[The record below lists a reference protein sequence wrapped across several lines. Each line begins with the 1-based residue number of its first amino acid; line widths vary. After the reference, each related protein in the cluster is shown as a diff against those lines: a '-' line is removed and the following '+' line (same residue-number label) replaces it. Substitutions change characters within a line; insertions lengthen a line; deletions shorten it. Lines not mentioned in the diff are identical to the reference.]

1 MAKKRKNFRLP
12 NGAGSVYK
20 LPGNRRNPWTA
31 VMHCGYED
39 DGRAIR
45 KYIGYYPTQE
55 DAIHALEMYKETP
68 FDLNNKEITI
78 ERLYA
83 IVRGK
88 KENAAK
94 ETQKSHK
101 NSYRQLSPL
110 HNKPIRQ
117 IKVYQWQKLMDELPI
132 SESSKGP
139 VKSFISLL
147 YREALKLEVVN
158 KNLAQLI
165 EIKPSEESNLHIP
178 FTELEI
184 RKLWQAAKTE
194 PFAEVPL
201 ILCYTGMRPQEL
213 LNIRIEDV
221 HLADGYMEGG
231 MKTKAGKG
239 RKIPIHAA
247 IYAIVERRVSENKNY
262 LIQGVRG
269 GKLHYSNMLK
279 PWHELMNNL
288 GLNHVPHDGRSTF
301 ATLAKKRGIDPY
313 FVKKIMGHST
323 SDITEK
329 HYTKV
334 SIEDLI
340 AVANTI

>member
-12 NGAGSVYK
+12 NKAGSVYK

-31 VMHCGYED
+31 VMHCGYEN
-39 DGRAIR
+39 DGRAVR
-45 KYIGYYPTQE
+45 KYVGYYPTYE
-55 DAIHALEMYKETP
+55 DALHALEMYKETP
-68 FDLNNKEITI
+68 FDLGNKDITI
-78 ERLYA
+78 ERLYE
-83 IVRGK
+83 IVKSK

-101 NSYRQLSPL
+101 NSYNKLSPF
-110 HNKPIRQ
+110 HETPIRQ
-117 IKVYQWQKLMDELPI
+117 IKVYQWQKLMDDLPI
-132 SESSKGP
+132 SEASKAP

-147 YREALKLEVVN
+147 YKEALRLEIVN

-165 EIKPSEESNLHIP
+165 EIKPSEDSELHIP

-201 ILCYTGMRPQEL
+201 LLCYTGMRPREL

-221 HLADGYMEGG
+221 HLADRYMEGG
-231 MKTKAGKG
+231 IKTKAGKG

-247 IYAIVERRVSENKNY
+247 IYDIVEKRVSENKSY
-262 LIQGVRG
+262 LVQSSRG
-269 GKLHYSNMLK
+269 GKLHYNNMLK
-279 PWHELMNNL
+279 PWRELMCRL
-288 GLNHVPHDGRSTF
+288 GLAHLPHDGRVTF

-313 FVKKIMGHST
+313 YVKKIMGHSID
-323 SDITEK
+323 DITEK
-329 HYTKV
+329 HYTKASV
-334 SIEDLI
+334 EDLI
-340 AVANTI
+340 AAANTI